1 MTSSRTDTAATG
13 RHSASPPAFP
23 DDDQRLRELGYPRQ
37 LARRVTAFGNFAM
50 SSTIINFLAGIMV
63 TVPLGMATGGPA
75 VMVWGWAAV
84 GLLVLSVGAAMAEIT
99 SAFPTSAALYYW
111 SAKLAKRHHAAWSWY
126 TGWLNFAGQIGGTAA
141 AVFAGVGFINAYAAL
156 AWGYQPTPRNSLL
169 IYAAILVLH
178 ALLNTFTVRLVAMVT
193 KAGVWWML
201 LGAATLIGALAVV
214 PARHQDASFAFTHF
228 VNGTGFHSGLYVGLI
243 GLLFAA
249 GTFTGFDSC
258 SHMAEETEHAALAAP
273 RGIVRSILFS
283 WIAGLALV
291 TALVFAMTDYAG
303 ELKSPT
309 GLPPAQIL
317 IDGLG
322 VHWAEA
328 LLAVVIVSLLFCGL
342 ANLTS
347 NSRQIFAFSR
357 DGAMPGSRQ
366 WRSVSPR
373 TRTPVKS
380 VWLAAAC
387 AFVLGIPSLWNPTA
401 LNAIVSISVV
411 GLFSAYAIPVYLRL
425 RQGAEFTPGP
435 WHLGRW
441 SLPVA
446 RLAVGWVLVSSV
458 LFVLP
463 QQAPVTAKTF
473 NYAPVALG
481 VVLRVAT
488 AWWFITARRTFRG
501 PVRYG
506 SPAELAQWEQD
517 ML

>member
-1 MTSSRTDTAATG
+1 
-13 RHSASPPAFP
+13 
-23 DDDQRLRELGYPRQ
+23 
-37 LARRVTAFGNFAM
+37 M

-63 TVPLGMATGGPA
+63 TATFGMTTGGPA

-111 SAKLAKRHHAAWSWY
+111 SAKLAKRHGAAWSWY

-141 AVFAGVGFINAYAAL
+141 ADFAGVTFIQAYAAL
-156 AWGYQPTPRNSLL
+156 AWGYRPTAGGGLL

-178 ALLNTFTVRLVAMVT
+178 GLLNTFTVRLVAVVT

-201 LGAATLIGALAVV
+201 LGAAVLISTLTFV
-214 PARHQDASFAFTHF
+214 PSRHQSTPWVFTHF
-228 VNGTGFHSGLYVGLI
+228 VNGTGFHSGLYAGLI
-243 GLLFAA
+243 GLLFAS
-249 GTFTGFDSC
+249 GTFTGFDSS

-283 WIAGLALV
+283 WIAGLGLVVAL
-291 TALVFAMTDYAG
+291 AFAMTDYDG
-303 ELKSPT
+303 ELHSAT

-317 IDGLG
+317 IDALG
-322 VHWAEA
+322 VHAAEA
-328 LLAVVIVSLLFCGL
+328 LLLVVIVSLLFCGL

-357 DGAMPGSRQ
+357 DGAMPGSRL
-366 WRSVSPR
+366 WRTVSTR
-373 TRTPVKS
+373 TRTPVNS
-380 VWLAAAC
+380 VWLAAGA

-411 GLFSAYAIPVYLRL
+411 GLFTAYAIPLYLRL
-425 RQGAEFTPGP
+425 RQGDAFVPGP

-446 RLAVGWVLVSSV
+446 RLAISWVAVSSV

-463 QQAPVTAKTF
+463 QQSPVTATSF

-481 VVLRVAT
+481 VVLLVAT
-488 AWWFITARRTFRG
+488 VWWFVTARRTFQG

-506 SPAELAQWEQD
+506 SPAELAQWEED
-517 ML
+517 IA